1 MVIQNFLVSDSGLSN
16 IKAVQLGFKKG
27 RNLEHVRTLDQSVE
41 GSTWSMYVGGLEPDE
56 YVIWYA
62 HLGTN
67 GKWTDW
73 YTTESFYV
81 GVKVTVTQ
89 PSQSLWGNTPVISG
103 FATPYG
109 HVQIV
114 RADNNQALSDQAT
127 LQSGSNW
134 SRALHAS
141 LEPGTYVAKVKHG
154 MSGYPPETYSDP
166 FTFHLR
172 PAPSITL
179 PGANGVIGVSKPVVS
194 GTGEPGAMVYI
205 HKSGD
210 GTTVYGTARVGEL
223 RNWSTT
229 LTRDLPQGVYKL
241 SAKQKKDNSES
252 GWKETASS
260 VIVLGVPAIT
270 GPGAGTE
277 QEQAFTMTGGSGL
290 GNQNVQVEVLTDATN
305 KSWGVGNVQSNGSWS
320 VALSNLTP
328 GPLSLTVLQKL
339 GAVSTARA
347 APRTYKI
354 RPPKL
359 QLPTVT
365 YLSFATVKFS
375 GAGYTGALVEIS
387 HDGGA
392 GGVQAQGTVVGN
404 NWTAEKTNWLP
415 GTYSMA
421 LRQSV
426 SDGAG
431 GRIYS
436 VWGGTPIP
444 VNVPVPP
451 PTAIALTLNG
461 QIPTF
466 TGRGNVWTGQAAARI
481 EVRLNGSTN
490 VLLQTNVAT
499 NGTWTVRATAK
510 LPPGTYTV
518 TVLQWMNNLW
528 STAATAPNLIIKPDL
543 PSVTQPAANAS
554 VALTTLF
561 VGATWPDAEVVVRY
575 KDGAEI
581 HKFKSNATTGAW
593 SFNATLTSPGRITVQ
608 VQAKFGGQTSG
619 WKDHT
624 FTVKT
629 PVPGITYPQNNDEV
643 GFKLIVR
650 GTNAYPGSTI
660 KVFDA
665 TSSSKVLGQTTV
677 LTTGAWAVELEKEF
691 EKEGQQVIYVV
702 QQFGTYPSERSVERT
717 FNVKVG
723 LPIITTPAANARFA
737 RRSEVAGTG
746 IPGALVTLKIGTEV
760 IASDIEVGADCH
772 WRRTVNLPTVGPTT
786 MVAEQ
791 SYKGGKR
798 ASIARVFT
806 VVSNAPVIESPS
818 GGEFVTPAWV
828 VASGAGYPGDTVSV
842 MRDGI
847 MDVIGSFVVDEHG
860 YWSGKLTKTLIGG
873 NPYSLIARS
882 SLGGTTSDWS
892 IVSIVTL
899 LAAGP
904 TLYEPAAGDW
914 VGAQPFYRGLATP
927 GAAIIVASCFD
938 PALVLAST
946 TADANGRWE
955 IQSSQTLPE
964 GAYRVVVRQISGGVV
979 SEWVE
984 SGRFMVKKMA
994 RDFAAPT
1001 VDYPKS
1007 GDRVGRKPVMSGSG
1021 VPGAYVQIFE
1031 ADALNELASG
1041 FVDREGRWT
1050 ASFKE
1055 ALPEEAFTYS
1065 VRQLRDEVSSA
1076 LRPSNQAFTV
1086 VQVAANFPG
1095 PVITGPQMNEQVE
1108 VQPQISGT
1116 GMPGARVDVY
1126 KHNNL
1131 TQVQASAIVNA
1142 QGMWSLRLP
1151 VLADGPYQMVARQF
1165 IDGQFSVYCAPI
1177 SVTVTT
1183 TISPLVV
1190 LSPQNNAQVSPRSL
1204 IRGTA
1209 LPGATVNLRK
1219 SGDRH
1224 TDYGTGVADAQGH
1237 WAIVTRVLPV
1247 GLFVLNGNVTKTGTA
1262 SDWMPVNVQL
1272 RVVNAG

>member
-1 MVIQNFLVSDSGLSN
+1 MVYASGFGPTTNYWVQVFEIVDNKRVLV
-16 IKAVQLGFKKG
+16 A
-27 RNLEHVRTLDQSVE
+27 
-41 GSTWSMYVGGLEPDE
+41 VGGGLLVWSATWISTTGSGVKTIVAKYLDSEYESDPVTFTYEYEAIKIEPPVIDSHQNGETVERDLTIEGTGLNTAYVQVFQDVTENRLGTSVVGYIGSEPDPDPDR
-56 YVIWYA
+56 WRMQ
-62 HLGTN
+62 LFDLDPGTITLTAMQTFLLTPSPR
-67 GKWTDW
+67 GAPLTFK
-73 YTTESFYV
+73 V
-81 GVKVTVTQ
+81 RPPQLPAVTVTY
-89 PSQSLWGNTPVISG
+89 PNETTLRFSGSAHKAMGTRVHLYISNVTPALWVGDGSSG
-103 FATPYG
+103 TWTKDITGILPRAAEYSFDLKQTVPDG
-109 HVQIV
+109 GGGTIQCTLWTNV
-114 RADNNQALSDQAT
+114 RAS
-127 LQSGSNW
+127 
-134 SRALHAS
+134 
-141 LEPGTYVAKVKHG
+141 
-154 MSGYPPETYSDP
+154 
-166 FTFHLR
+166 
-172 PAPSITL
+172 
-179 PGANGVIGVSKPVVS
+179 VICPKPV
-194 GTGEPGAMVYI
+194 
-205 HKSGD
+205 
-210 GTTVYGTARVGEL
+210 L
-223 RNWSTT
+223 
-229 LTRDLPQGVYKL
+229 L
-241 SAKQKKDNSES
+241 ES
-252 GWKETASS
+252 
-260 VIVLGVPAIT
+260 
-270 GPGAGTE
+270 
-277 QEQAFTMTGGSGL
+277 
-290 GNQNVQVEVLTDATN
+290 
-305 KSWGVGNVQSNGSWS
+305 
-320 VALSNLTP
+320 
-328 GPLSLTVLQKL
+328 
-339 GAVSTARA
+339 
-347 APRTYKI
+347 
-354 RPPKL
+354 
-359 QLPTVT
+359 
-365 YLSFATVKFS
+365 
-375 GAGYTGALVEIS
+375 
-387 HDGGA
+387 
-392 GGVQAQGTVVGN
+392 
-404 NWTAEKTNWLP
+404 
-415 GTYSMA
+415 
-421 LRQSV
+421 
-426 SDGAG
+426 
-431 GRIYS
+431 
-436 VWGGTPIP
+436 
-444 VNVPVPP
+444 
-451 PTAIALTLNG
+451 TLNG

-466 TGRGNVWTGQAAARI
+466 TGRGNVWAGQAAARI
-481 EVRLNGSTN
+481 RVQLNGN
-490 VLLQTNVAT
+490 DHLLLPLTNVAT

-608 VQAKFGGQTSG
+608 VQAKFGGQTSD

-650 GTNAYPGSTI
+650 GANAFPGSTI

-677 LTTGAWAVELEKEF
+677 LTTDAWAVELEKEF

-723 LPIITTPAANARFA
+723 LPVITTPAANARFA
-737 RRSEVAGTG
+737 RSSEVAGTG

-798 ASIARVFT
+798 ASIDRVFT
-806 VVSNAPVIESPS
+806 VVSNAPVIESPG

-860 YWSGKLTKTLIGG
+860 YWSGKLTKTLMGE

-927 GAAIIVASCFD
+927 GAAIIVASCFN

-994 RDFAAPT
+994 KDFAAPT

-1055 ALPEEAFTYS
+1055 ALPVEAFTCS
-1065 VRQLRDEVSSA
+1065 IRQLRDGVLSA
-1076 LRPSNQAFTV
+1076 LRPSNQTFTV
-1086 VQVAANFPG
+1086 FQVAANFPG

-1116 GMPGARVDVY
+1116 GMPGARVDVF

-1183 TISPLVV
+1183 TIGPLVV

-1247 GLFVLNGNVTKTGTA
+1247 GLFVLNGNVTKTGAA